1 VLDNGDVKPLD
12 VKVGDKVL
20 FGAYVERTEKIDG
33 QEYVITKEDN
43 ILGVI
48 LD

>member
-1 VLDNGDVKPLD
+1 
-12 VKVGDKVL
+12 VL
-20 FGAYVERTEKIDG
+20 FGAYVERTEKVDG

-48 LD
+48 LG